1 MLATAFR
8 SLLPRSPSVAGAL
21 GRFFRTFPQPHARQH
36 ARRSFS
42 TTLGDVP
49 TFELQVQAAG
59 GFFVRAQALMCL
71 QMDCIDVP
79 AAVRHNKTLIFL
91 HG

>member
-21 GRFFRTFPQPHARQH
+21 GRFFRTFAQPLRQH

-49 TFELQVQAAG
+49 TFELQVQATG
-59 GFFVRAQALMCL
+59 GFCVRAQALMYL